1 MPVALA
7 PLFTTLLLVYYLRKP
22 LAAKIIVF
30 RNDRSSVYKH
40 LDEMRRGGKSKSIQE
55 PLVGSNSRKRTQF
68 GWGPIPNVC
77 KDIN

>member
-40 LDEMRRGGKSKSIQE
+40 LDEKRRE
-55 PLVGSNSRKRTQF
+55 E
-68 GWGPIPNVC
+68 
-77 KDIN
+77 